1 MQAKKYKAELDLKW
15 TPAQP
20 AHCPEQDLEQ
30 GLAAPWQD
38 PKTRKSPQI
47 PGSVLKNIENRP
59 L

>member
-30 GLAAPWQD
+30 GQD
-38 PKTRKSPQI
+38 PNTRKSPQI
-47 PGSVLKNIENRP
+47 QWSVWPCHRIP
-59 L
+59 